1 MKIRKAKK
9 QYVQFSKDHSFRG
22 RRGFRD
28 FSLTLRARCSIF
40 FFAAGLFGV
49 LFCLTLEVPILRKS
63 GTKCIFER

>member
-1 MKIRKAKK
+1 MYSSVKITVFVA
-9 QYVQFSKDHSFRG
+9 G
-22 RRGFRD
+22 AAFRD

-40 FFAAGLFGV
+40 VFAAGLFGV

>member
-1 MKIRKAKK
+1 MYSSVKITVFVA
-9 QYVQFSKDHSFRG
+9 G
-22 RRGFRD
+22 AD
-28 FSLTLRARCSIF
+28 FVTLVSLCVPGAVF